1 MPRTRSKKLFPTFS
15 QVGKPDFERLS
26 RLTKLAMGNRSALS
40 FSKDCHLSQPTILR
54 ILNMQLKTPLSDEI
68 LDAIAKNAC
77 VNSEV
82 TLSDLL
88 EANGL
93 VEMKPNE
100 SYDEFVVKDM
110 EVNSR
115 PEYALKFERS
125 GIKLIES
132 RIKKADDKYKVVN
145 GCTFGETLQYSFD
158 IEYETKALKKYDIKN
173 WCFEFIYYT
182 NSDDKAALYNK
193 LSRVFAL
200 AFLFPQAMK
209 NKAISIVTNAI
220 ELYEDI
226 FRDFSSAEIT
236 VPISIIFA
244 DVIGGKIYKE
254 YQIPMKDKYIN
265 IEILK

>member
-15 QVGKPDFERLS
+15 RVGKPDFERLS
-26 RLTKLAMGNRSALS
+26 RLTRLAMGNRSALS

-54 ILNMQLKTPLSDEI
+54 ILNLQLKTPLSDEI

-77 VNSEV
+77 ENSEV
-82 TLSDLL
+82 TLSDFL
-88 EANGL
+88 EANGM
-93 VEMKPNE
+93 VEMPPNE
-100 SYDEFVVKDM
+100 HYDEFVLKDM
-110 EVNSR
+110 EVNAR
-115 PEYALKFERS
+115 PEYAMKFERA

-132 RIKKADDKYKVVN
+132 RVKKFDEKYEVVN
-145 GCTFGETLQYSFD
+145 GNTFGETLQYGFD
-158 IEYETKALKKYDIKN
+158 VEYKTEVLSTYDITN

-182 NSDDKAALYNK
+182 NNDDKVAFYNK
-193 LSRVFAL
+193 LAKVFAL
-200 AFLFPQAMK
+200 AFLFPQSMK
-209 NKAISIVTNAI
+209 KKAIFIVTNAI

-236 VPISIIFA
+236 LPISIIFA
-244 DVIGGKIYKE
+244 DVISGKIYKE